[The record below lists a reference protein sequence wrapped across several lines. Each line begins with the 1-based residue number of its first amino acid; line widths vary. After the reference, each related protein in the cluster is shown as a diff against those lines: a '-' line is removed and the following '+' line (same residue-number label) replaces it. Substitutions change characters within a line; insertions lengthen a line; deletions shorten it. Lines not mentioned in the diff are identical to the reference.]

1 MNLTELLEEVQLTKK
16 EDVKLYFV
24 TRASKVNVSKRTPAK
39 DKYLFNVFQMDCNDE
54 VRSYLYETTTKQIS
68 KILQKNYD
76 IVDYDILTDET
87 EHLFTYSI
95 QNKVFSFNDV
105 VTNKLLKSSPKITSL
120 TALSETEEMWA

>member
-24 TRASKVNVSKRTPAK
+24 TRASKANVTKRTPAK
-39 DKYLFNVFQMDCNDE
+39 DKYLFNVFQMDCNDD

-76 IVDYDILTDET
+76 IVDYDILVE
-87 EHLFTYSI
+87 LG
-95 QNKVFSFNDV
+95 SFNAAKEKGKVRSEGKDYVVKDGDV
-105 VTNKLLKSSPKITSL
+105 VLFRFNV
-120 TALSETEEMWA
+120 

>member
-1 MNLTELLEEVQLTKK
+1 MNLTELLEEVQLTKI

-105 VTNKLLKSSPKITSL
+105 VTNKLLKSQIQKSL
-120 TALSETEEMWA
+120 I